1 MKMTRLLFLLT
12 TLMLFAA
19 CANDDGDDNLPVG
32 PAVLTGPGAPEA
44 PRGPYDRTVLV
55 YISGEN
61 NLSPYLG
68 MELAEMREGSK
79 GIGNNALVLYVD
91 DANKLHNPY
100 ILWIKDGNTVDSLT
114 LDTDP
119 LSSSPKTMNTVLN
132 YVSTY
137 YPADEYGLVLWG
149 HCTGWNIED
158 SVSTSAAAPR
168 KAFGVD
174 SGNNTSI
181 GAGKWMNINT
191 LAKTLW
197 NWKHLRFI
205 MADCCQFQCV
215 ELAYELRNTADFL
228 IGSPA
233 EIPGEGA
240 PYETVTKT
248 LFDTSETFY
257 QNLVDRYFE
266 QVIPCTYYEP
276 GYWNSFTYDSQT
288 PLSVIKTYELQ
299 NLADATHALLQI
311 LLPDDKTAW
320 PDLSKQYLIYYC
332 GNFKKTAEDCM
343 YDMND
348 IVLHLAQTANT
359 EEAMAAYLVWKEVFD
374 RCVVYRKCP
383 QEGWMSGNQIQ
394 PYVFKSGILNDA
406 RYGGVSMFVPQ
417 DRKGSHYYPYTD
429 NGISYDGYNADIKK
443 TSWYQ
448 AARLSDFGW

>member
-1 MKMTRLLFLLT
+1 MAKYRK
-12 TLMLFAA
+12 
-19 CANDDGDDNLPVG
+19 
-32 PAVLTGPGAPEA
+32 
-44 PRGPYDRTVLV
+44 
-55 YISGEN
+55 
-61 NLSPYLG
+61 LG
-68 MELAEMREGSK
+68 
-79 GIGNNALVLYVD
+79 
-91 DANKLHNPY
+91 
-100 ILWIKDGNTVDSLT
+100 
-114 LDTDP
+114 
-119 LSSSPKTMNTVLN
+119 KT
-132 YVSTY
+132 S
-137 YPADEYGLVLWG
+137 DQ
-149 HCTGWNIED
+149 
-158 SVSTSAAAPR
+158 R
-168 KAFGVD
+168 KA
-174 SGNNTSI
+174 
-181 GAGKWMNINT
+181 
-191 LAKTLW
+191 L
-197 NWKHLRFI
+197 
-205 MADCCQFQCV
+205 
-215 ELAYELRNTADFL
+215 LRNQVTNLIYHGRIITTEARAKEVRKIAEGLIAMAVKERDNFEEIEVEQKVPKKTADGKRVKEL
-228 IGSPA
+228 VEKPDGTKKKKTV
-233 EIPGEGA
+233 
-240 PYETVTKT
+240 YETVTKT